1 MQFAPRYTAVKP
13 TRKDKNISHF
23 SARNT
28 NQMEVENLNPNVYKK
43 CEDRKISAS
52 DEDDNMVDPFDER
65 EIFGEQT
72 KIKSPLSDP

>member
-1 MQFAPRYTAVKP
+1 
-13 TRKDKNISHF
+13 
-23 SARNT
+23 
-28 NQMEVENLNPNVYKK
+28 MEVENLNPNVYKK

-52 DEDDNMVDPFDER
+52 DEDDNVVDPFDER